1 MKCLLI
7 VSFLTLL
14 SCSTT
19 SPNKTRSV
27 ANVPPTFDTG
37 LITPYNNVPTKKPIY
52 PIISHHQKEE
62 FELFYLGARH
72 ENDLKSTT
80 NKLVDKLFKDY
91 QFDAVIIE
99 PFSYSVG
106 ESPAWFLQESREGM
120 TETTIPGGE
129 MALASIRA
137 SDKGIPFFGGEINQ
151 KETYQALKAKNYTD
165 EDIVGYHLARVIP
178 QWNRD
183 NELKSSFDQKAS
195 NYILSKCKSFGIE
208 QSTCPELDKLKIW
221 YKNKTTKE
229 LGPEVKVVDI
239 APDFQSPLFLQKL
252 SAENDII
259 RNEFTLKV
267 IEDLL
272 RKYKR
277 VAVVYGGAH
286 YTSLKKSIEVS
297 MGTAIEVIRE

>member
-1 MKCLLI
+1 MKSI
-7 VSFLTLL
+7 FMIIFLTFL

-37 LITPYNNVPTKKPIY
+37 LITPYNNEPTKKPVY
-52 PIISHHQKEE
+52 PIIAHHQKEE
-62 FELFYLGARH
+62 FELFYLGVRH
-72 ENDLKSTT
+72 DNDLKSAT

-120 TETTIPGGE
+120 SETTIPGGE

-137 SDKGIPFFGGEINQ
+137 SEKGIPFFGGEIDQ
-151 KETYQALKAKNYTD
+151 KETYQSLKAKNYTD

-178 QWNRD
+178 QWSRD

-195 NYILSKCKSFGIE
+195 KYILSKCKNFGIE
-208 QSTCPELDKLKIW
+208 QSACPELDKLKIW

-229 LGPEVKVVDI
+229 LGPYVIVADV
-239 APDFQSPLFLQKL
+239 APDFQSPLFLHKL

-259 RNEFTLKV
+259 RNQFTLNV
-267 IEDLL
+267 IEGLL

-286 YTSLKKSIEVS
+286 YTSLKKSIEAS
-297 MGTAIEVIRE
+297 MGTAIEVIKE